1 MRFKTSIS
9 VKKLLSLSL
18 LICASLHG
26 EKIVQ
31 CVTDFPIEAEVYSQ
45 ALKERG
51 YDGRVV
57 VVDIDHVK
65 KDADKIVCF
74 NIRSKAAKKLSGIPK
89 AKLVLF
95 MWEPETVLRRMYS
108 QKVRARF
115 SKVFT
120 WNDAL
125 VDNKTHF
132 KMFYPNK
139 QDMIPD
145 ILPFHE
151 KKLCTLVASDLSSRH
166 QNELYSERKAAIRFF
181 EQAGEAG
188 FEFYGRKWDPALY
201 KSYRGAPKD
210 KIETIKHYRFCICYE
225 NMKDTPGYITEK
237 IFDCFAARV
246 IPIYWGASNVQN
258 YIPPGCFID
267 RRKFAS
273 MEELYTFL
281 KAMTEEEH
289 KGYINRIKAF
299 LVSEKSE
306 IFGQEHFLGTF
317 CDAVIKP

>member
-18 LICASLHG
+18 FICATLHG

-31 CVTDFPIEAEVYSQ
+31 CVTDFPIEAEDYTQ

-51 YDGRVV
+51 YDGKVV
-57 VVDIDHVK
+57 VVDADHVK
-65 KDADKIVCF
+65 KDADKIVFF
-74 NIRSKAAKKLSGIPK
+74 NIRSKTAKKLSGIPK
-89 AKLVLF
+89 SKLILF

-108 QKVRARF
+108 KKVRARF

-125 VDNKTHF
+125 VDGKTHF
-132 KMFYPNK
+132 KMFYPSK
-139 QDMIPD
+139 QDFIANIP
-145 ILPFHE
+145 PFHE
-151 KKLCTLVASDLSSRH
+151 KKLCTLVASDLSSH
-166 QNELYSERKAAIRFF
+166 HKNELYSERKASIRFF

-188 FEFYGRKWDPALY
+188 FEFYGRKWDPALF
-201 KSYRGAPKD
+201 KSYRGAPED
-210 KIETIKHYRFCICYE
+210 KIGTIKHYRFCICYE

-237 IFDCFAARV
+237 IFDCFAAGV
-246 IPIYWGASNVQN
+246 IPVYWGASNVQD
-258 YIPPGCFID
+258 YIPPECFID

-273 MEELYTFL
+273 MEKLYTFM

-289 KGYINRIKAF
+289 AGYIDRIKAY
-299 LVSEKSE
+299 LVSEKSQL
-306 IFGQEHFLGTF
+306 FSQEHFLEIF
-317 CDAVIKP
+317 CDAMIKP